1 MRLLVLDDHQETRQL
16 LTRTFAAEGHQVRT
30 VATCADALATLR
42 DGRFDVAVLDVMLP
56 DGSGVGLC
64 RSLRDAGLAVPI
76 LLLTAR
82 GDVRD
87 RVSGLD
93 AGADDYL
100 PKPFA
105 LSELAA
111 RVRALARRG
120 PVPRA
125 SSVRV
130 GNVTVDLER
139 RRVFCGHRPALL
151 TARELAIV
159 EVLAVRRG
167 GLVGRDELIESVW
180 GEVTD
185 SARASLEVLLARI
198 RRKLGGPS
206 APIRTIRGAGYS
218 FEAPE

>member
-1 MRLLVLDDHQETRQL
+1 
-16 LTRTFAAEGHQVRT
+16 
-30 VATCADALATLR
+30 
-42 DGRFDVAVLDVMLP
+42 MLP
-56 DGSGVGLC
+56 DGSGVALC

-82 GDVRD
+82 ADVRD

-139 RRVFCGHRPALL
+139 RRGFCGDRPAPL
-151 TARELAIV
+151 TAPELADV
-159 EVLAVRRG
+159 EGVA
-167 GLVGRDELIESVW
+167 GR
-180 GEVTD
+180 
-185 SARASLEVLLARI
+185 
-198 RRKLGGPS
+198 LGGS
-206 APIRTIRGAGYS
+206 GG
-218 FEAPE
+218 